1 MPASRSDHRQN
12 VEHNIQHD
20 ARSNLRRND
29 WRARGN
35 IGYYAF
41 MVHRVSGL
49 ALALFLPLHF
59 WALGTSLQGAAALD
73 GLLRWTDMP
82 IFKFAEWGLVILLA
96 AHAGGGARLL
106 MIEFGRW
113 QGSRKSWI
121 GAALVATALVGV
133 LLGAIMLA

>member
-1 MPASRSDHRQN
+1 MPASRSDRQQN
-12 VEHNIQHD
+12 IEHSIQRD
-20 ARSNLRRND
+20 AQSNLRRND

-35 IGYYAF
+35 VGYYAF

-73 GLLRWTDMP
+73 GLLRWTEMP

-96 AHAGGGARLL
+96 AHVGGGARLL
-106 MIEFGRW
+106 IIEFGRW
-113 QGSRKSWI
+113 QGSRKGWI
-121 GAALVATALVGV
+121 GVALAATAVVGV